1 MSSASSSRDFLV
13 PIGSTGARQKLSILR
28 PNQRRVHSVS
38 TTSDLSSPLG
48 SASPSVLSSRTSAA
62 SASGYTPPS
71 SARSESLTPS
81 HSNEGKNSLAQHANA
96 SGNTPPHVSPNT
108 PLRPPRS
115 MTRSGSYTSPMAP
128 SPSLPR
134 GDTDPASSVSMSGA
148 MPATQPGF
156 QTSPLQSRSS
166 GSGARP
172 YAQGQSQQRQEER
185 DNVSHTSPSKARAIP
200 GASEPLPLDQAS
212 AQNHAPSNAVTSLG
226 INTQA
231 SKIDISAHQRK
242 SSNASGKSSDQTSLS
257 SIASVK
263 KDKSGGLKDRLGK
276 MLSPLGVHTGK
287 TGSPGTAKGS
297 GGGDRGSQPE
307 SPLSPTPRQMSGDF
321 RSESSTPSSAQ
332 QNQVG
337 SHRGEEDVSKA
348 GASQGSATTL
358 AGKSY
363 RVGPQ
368 ALELESS
375 GSNDSNDRQRSK
387 VASSEALRISSRSRS
402 GSTTDALESTTV
414 ASSST
419 SDDPP
424 ELKLQLG
431 DMTDLQSMIPEYLS
445 FEVSAESDELASLS
459 QPANALSNSHLLPLV
474 DTTQDKSLPPT
485 PESRSPMTPYP
496 PISLAP
502 QPATGDFASKSG
514 AADATSPTAFTDAPS
529 HRPLGSSLA
538 SDRGQTAAIASP
550 AAPHVLP
557 RKSSAARRDV
567 FDDNGEP
574 RSTLFDAALSSPSPT
589 IRGQPPRPLPSPALS
604 RSKSSAAISQGAGTS
619 RALDT
624 TKAELPI
631 PSPAAVNDSRA
642 DGNRSDLTQSG
653 AGNTVT
659 RESVS
664 RAEPPI
670 FFPHRD
676 SAGAVERHSYIPPSA
691 LRTTRKGIAVG
702 GVAMTSAPS
711 SQRSSDFGTMPRGW
725 STFGSSADTDGAAN
739 SSSETG
745 IGAFSVYPP
754 VRQDSLPVDEFESQH
769 NGGEAAQKG
778 TMLPASAWA
787 EVETA
792 LIHFRSPSD
801 GTFDKGALIRNVLLP
816 FLALEAE
823 TPNVAVAEGPYRS
836 SKARRALF
844 FDWIANL
851 LLELQHVQT
860 SADRGAILES
870 VACIIECRNLSINA
884 LAADVID
891 EGRFNS
897 TFGHILLY
905 AIGELNK
912 KGVYQNTLIFSGRLL
927 AVAFFRVKGVAGK
940 LLRALPINR
949 FALERVAGEAGWEK
963 VVPTRFEEYRQLY
976 PETLRDYCFSS
987 PRTYL
992 KILDRQSNDSQ
1003 TEESDEERYLIRQ
1016 PGVEVEMT
1024 GNWLRRWQ
1032 SDDSELFFSFC
1043 RSFHRQLASLF
1054 ASGKRLKRVGKLF
1067 FGAPGYAHLATC
1079 IHLKCLSLVNRDIL
1093 SVTTLS
1099 SQKNFNPGE
1108 TANVLSGS
1116 TAGKP
1121 RHLEAANRRC
1131 TAIIVD
1137 IVRAPSRNNDVFL
1150 PMLDVHIKCLVKRT
1164 SLYDVQGVFCLLD
1177 WLDGVL
1183 NHMEG
1188 ADLPVEGNIDIDF
1201 IITTLSLLLQNA
1213 DHALA
1218 LMRTIAFS
1226 YSNFALLISTAEHR
1240 RRFCQEIL
1248 LDRKIFHKLFLS
1260 WSFTIRAYFLH
1271 LLVFRL
1277 ARISDFEV
1285 PLGDPKGKIAV
1296 AVAVTFNQRLDEIR
1310 KRHND
1315 LSPDSGDGLTSDEE
1329 EEEVD
1334 DDRRDGDTSSTYSRL
1349 SRRPASF
1356 VSTIR
1361 KTPSIHQVESPANG
1375 MTKAERVLGIGL
1387 PDTGLAGKNLG
1398 GAKSKSKAAQW
1409 FRSLSKGGKSN
1420 SSEGKGSAGGSAPF
1434 VGVDNPTILNQPRMK
1449 PDAFSPLDLD
1459 DDDDDDEEED
1469 EGGYNDDS
1477 SNFDD
1482 DGTGIIRRASLGS
1495 RGAQSE
1501 YEFDFASPRAA
1512 ATAAAM
1518 AESRSSASGRR
1529 ASVDGVT
1536 VSSPATGATAAES
1549 ASPDLD
1555 LIASDTIFD
1564 LQNPTLQNP
1573 PQAAVDAANAHSS
1586 GTGNGVTPTRRQ
1598 PSSSRMSRSF
1608 SRRTSFLP
1616 GPACDLMESADGEL
1630 QDPDT
1635 SIGSEDFAT
1644 AVSSAPLQQ
1653 QQQQKVR
1660 EDTAYAER
1668 LHVYA
1673 TQGLREWEAV
1683 LAEHDEFFA
1692 SIADQNKLAAVP
1704 RLPVQWPAM
1713 WSD

>member
-1 MSSASSSRDFLV
+1 
-13 PIGSTGARQKLSILR
+13 
-28 PNQRRVHSVS
+28 
-38 TTSDLSSPLG
+38 
-48 SASPSVLSSRTSAA
+48 
-62 SASGYTPPS
+62 
-71 SARSESLTPS
+71 
-81 HSNEGKNSLAQHANA
+81 
-96 SGNTPPHVSPNT
+96 
-108 PLRPPRS
+108 
-115 MTRSGSYTSPMAP
+115 
-128 SPSLPR
+128 
-134 GDTDPASSVSMSGA
+134 
-148 MPATQPGF
+148 
-156 QTSPLQSRSS
+156 
-166 GSGARP
+166 
-172 YAQGQSQQRQEER
+172 
-185 DNVSHTSPSKARAIP
+185 
-200 GASEPLPLDQAS
+200 
-212 AQNHAPSNAVTSLG
+212 
-226 INTQA
+226 
-231 SKIDISAHQRK
+231 
-242 SSNASGKSSDQTSLS
+242 
-257 SIASVK
+257 
-263 KDKSGGLKDRLGK
+263 
-276 MLSPLGVHTGK
+276 
-287 TGSPGTAKGS
+287 
-297 GGGDRGSQPE
+297 
-307 SPLSPTPRQMSGDF
+307 
-321 RSESSTPSSAQ
+321 
-332 QNQVG
+332 
-337 SHRGEEDVSKA
+337 
-348 GASQGSATTL
+348 
-358 AGKSY
+358 
-363 RVGPQ
+363 
-368 ALELESS
+368 
-375 GSNDSNDRQRSK
+375 
-387 VASSEALRISSRSRS
+387 
-402 GSTTDALESTTV
+402 
-414 ASSST
+414 
-419 SDDPP
+419 
-424 ELKLQLG
+424 
-431 DMTDLQSMIPEYLS
+431 
-445 FEVSAESDELASLS
+445 
-459 QPANALSNSHLLPLV
+459 
-474 DTTQDKSLPPT
+474 
-485 PESRSPMTPYP
+485 
-496 PISLAP
+496 
-502 QPATGDFASKSG
+502 
-514 AADATSPTAFTDAPS
+514 
-529 HRPLGSSLA
+529 
-538 SDRGQTAAIASP
+538 
-550 AAPHVLP
+550 
-557 RKSSAARRDV
+557 
-567 FDDNGEP
+567 
-574 RSTLFDAALSSPSPT
+574 
-589 IRGQPPRPLPSPALS
+589 
-604 RSKSSAAISQGAGTS
+604 
-619 RALDT
+619 
-624 TKAELPI
+624 
-631 PSPAAVNDSRA
+631 
-642 DGNRSDLTQSG
+642 
-653 AGNTVT
+653 
-659 RESVS
+659 
-664 RAEPPI
+664 
-670 FFPHRD
+670 
-676 SAGAVERHSYIPPSA
+676 
-691 LRTTRKGIAVG
+691 
-702 GVAMTSAPS
+702 
-711 SQRSSDFGTMPRGW
+711 
-725 STFGSSADTDGAAN
+725 
-739 SSSETG
+739 
-745 IGAFSVYPP
+745 
-754 VRQDSLPVDEFESQH
+754 VRQDSLSVDEFEFEQ
-769 NGGEAAQKG
+769 NGVEKA

-792 LIHFRSPSD
+792 LIQFRSPSD
-801 GTFDKGALIRNVLLP
+801 GSLDKGALIRNVLLP

-836 SKARRALF
+836 PKARRALF

-884 LAADVID
+884 LASDVID

-940 LLRALPINR
+940 LLRALPVNR

-963 VVPTRFEEYRQLY
+963 VVPARFEEYRHLY
-976 PETLRDYCFSS
+976 PESLRAYCFSD

-992 KILDRQSNDSQ
+992 KVLDTQSNDSQ
-1003 TEESDEERYLIRQ
+1003 AEDSDAERYLIRQ

-1054 ASGKRLKRVGKLF
+1054 ASSKRLKRVDKLF

-1137 IVRAPSRNNDVFL
+1137 IVRAPSRNNEVFL

-1183 NHMEG
+1183 NHMES
-1188 ADLPVEGNIDIDF
+1188 AELPVQGNIDIDF
-1201 IITTLSLLLQNA
+1201 VITTLSLLLQNA

-1277 ARISDFEV
+1277 ARISDFEL

-1296 AVAVTFNQRLDEIR
+1296 EVAVTFNQRLDEIR
-1310 KRHND
+1310 KRHNE
-1315 LSPDSGDGLTSDEE
+1315 LTPDTGDGLTSDEE

-1334 DDRRDGDTSSTYSRL
+1334 DDRKDGDTSSTYSRL

-1361 KTPSIHQVESPANG
+1361 KTPSVHQAESPASG

-1387 PDTGLAGKNLG
+1387 PDAVLAGGKSPG
-1398 GAKSKSKAAQW
+1398 GGKSTSKAAQW
-1409 FRSLSKGGKSN
+1409 FRSLSKGGKGQT
-1420 SSEGKGSAGGSAPF
+1420 SEGKGGAGGSTPF
-1434 VGVDNPTILNQPRMK
+1434 VDSPTISNQPRMK
-1449 PDAFSPLDLD
+1449 PDAFSHLDFDDDD
-1459 DDDDDDEEED
+1459 DDDDDDEQGD

-1482 DGTGIIRRASLGS
+1482 DSNGVIRRTPLGS

-1529 ASVDGVT
+1529 ASADGVT
-1536 VSSPATGATAAES
+1536 VSSPATGASAAEAASTAAS
-1549 ASPDLD
+1549 LDPDHL
-1555 LIASDTIFD
+1555 AGDTIFD

-1586 GTGNGVTPTRRQ
+1586 GVAPTRRR

-1608 SRRTSFLP
+1608 SRRTSILP
-1616 GPACDLMESADGEL
+1616 GPACDLMESADGAL
-1630 QDPDT
+1630 QDPDE
-1635 SIGSEDFAT
+1635 SMGSEHFAT
-1644 AVSSAPLQQ
+1644 ASSSVHQQQQQQ

-1660 EDTAYAER
+1660 EDTAYAQR